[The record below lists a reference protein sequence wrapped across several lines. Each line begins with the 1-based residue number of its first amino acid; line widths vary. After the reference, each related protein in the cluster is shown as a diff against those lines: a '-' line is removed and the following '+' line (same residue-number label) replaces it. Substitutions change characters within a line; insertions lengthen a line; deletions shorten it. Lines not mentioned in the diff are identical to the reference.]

1 MKEGLG
7 LKCLKCEGDLLE
19 GSIFLTGSGSLN
31 WAEEEPYSWRHRDK
45 GEALLRFN
53 RVFWRD
59 KENWH
64 CNGYKCGKCG
74 LIIFEP

>member
-1 MKEGLG
+1 VKEGFD
-7 LKCLKCEGDLLE
+7 LKCFRCDSDLLE

-31 WAEEEPYSWRHRDK
+31 WSEEEPYSWRHRDK

-53 RVFWRD
+53 RVYSRG

-64 CNGYKCGKCG
+64 RNGYKCTKCG